1 MVSRHGQGCGE
12 EALWRVEEE
21 EEEEEERD
29 LFTIKVSFIERTSC
43 GHLRNQA
50 RDSQLGSYMYA
61 LCVCLMCMP
70 YVYALCVC
78 LPHNN
83 MYKTQLAKA
92 N

>member
-1 MVSRHGQGCGE
+1 MP
-12 EALWRVEEE
+12 
-21 EEEEEERD
+21 
-29 LFTIKVSFIERTSC
+29 
-43 GHLRNQA
+43 
-50 RDSQLGSYMYA
+50 YMYA